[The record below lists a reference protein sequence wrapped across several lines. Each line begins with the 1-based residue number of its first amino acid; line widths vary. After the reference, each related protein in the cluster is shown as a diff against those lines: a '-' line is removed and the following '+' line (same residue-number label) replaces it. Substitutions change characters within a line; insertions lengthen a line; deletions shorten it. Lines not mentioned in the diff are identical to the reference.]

1 VLVPRA
7 LVSLLLAG
15 PVAAAALDPGSP
27 EWPLVPGRMGFNAL
41 PAIPNADPVPPRLG
55 ELEMAGTT
63 QLSGFRGHDVS
74 ATPYFRLTLPFR
86 EIAALEVDGAPIELW
101 RTTRTTQARLMA
113 AKREG
118 SAQGDLRFGARFL
131 VLEEGRRTP
140 AFGLRF
146 VVKSTTGKELQSRR
160 FTNAPGYL
168 IDFLSGKDV
177 GTVAGN
183 RLRVLTRL
191 GLLVWQFAPDRQD
204 DALAYG
210 ATLRATRPGGAA
222 LALEWRGYVGWRY
235 DDRPSLLGLTASMP
249 AGPVELG
256 TTVNAGLSS
265 DAPPLEVR
273 LGVVR
278 RFEMPRIAQSRAP
291 PPREP
296 PPPGARPILAARCP
310 PEGTGSGDQGSG
322 PCDGEDRPP
331 AADGTV
337 EPRSSE
343 QVGQGSAPRGDEPRS
358 APAAGRARTSR

>member
-1 VLVPRA
+1 VLLVRRA
-7 LVSLLLAG
+7 LLFLLLAG

-55 ELEMAGTT
+55 EIEMAAAT
-63 QLSGFRGHDVS
+63 QLSGIRGHDVS

-86 EIAALEVDGAPIELW
+86 EIAALEVDGTPIELW
-101 RTTRTTQARLMA
+101 RTTRATQARLMA

-146 VVKSTTGKELQSRR
+146 VVKSTTGKDLQSRR

-168 IDFLSGKDV
+168 IDVLSGKDV

-210 ATLRATRPGGAA
+210 ATLRATRPSGVA
-222 LALEWRGYVGWRY
+222 LAVEWRGYVGWRF

-249 AGPVELG
+249 AGPMELG
-256 TTVNAGLSS
+256 ATVNAGLSS
-265 DAPPLEVR
+265 DAPPFEVR

-278 RFEMPRIAQSRAP
+278 RFEMPRIAQSRASP
-291 PPREP
+291 PPEA
-296 PPPGARPILAARCP
+296 PPPGARPILASRCP
-310 PEGTGSGDQGSG
+310 PEGKGSG
-322 PCDGEDRPP
+322 E
-331 AADGTV
+331 
-337 EPRSSE
+337 E
-343 QVGQGSAPRGDEPRS
+343 GSAPCDRE
-358 APAAGRARTSR
+358 APAAGEGADEQGSTEELGQASAPRREPIGLTR

>member
-1 VLVPRA
+1 MLLFRRA
-7 LVSLLLAG
+7 LPLLLLAG
-15 PVAAAALDPGSP
+15 PVGAAALDPGSP

-55 ELEMAGTT
+55 EIEMAAAT
-63 QLSGFRGHDVS
+63 QLSGLRGHDVS

-86 EIAALEVDGAPIELW
+86 EIAALEVDGTPIELW
-101 RTTRTTQARLMA
+101 RTTRATQTRLMA

-131 VLEEGRRTP
+131 VFEEGRRTP

-146 VVKSTTGKELQSRR
+146 VVKSTTGKDLQSRR

-177 GTVAGN
+177 GAVAGS
-183 RLRVLTRL
+183 RLRVLSRL

-210 ATLRATRPGGAA
+210 ATLRATRPSGVA
-222 LALEWRGYVGWRY
+222 LAVEWRGYVGWRF

-249 AGPVELG
+249 AGPMELG
-256 TTVNAGLSS
+256 ATVNAGLSS
-265 DAPPLEVR
+265 DAPPFEVR

-278 RFEMPRIAQSRAP
+278 RFDMPRIAQARPS
-291 PPREP
+291 PPREA

-310 PEGTGSGDQGSG
+310 SEGAGSTGEGSV
-322 PCDGEDRPP
+322 PCDAEDPP
-331 AADGTV
+331 AAEGPD
-337 EPRSSE
+337 E
-343 QVGQGSAPRGDEPRS
+343 QGSAEELGQASAAPREPIGLTR
-358 APAAGRARTSR
+358 